1 MQFLILTHIFKSI
14 KAPIEEIP
22 TGLAQLVERGPF
34 KAEVKGS
41 SPLSGIN
48 IIILSIILFNI
59 IKTLMNYFSSKL
71 RALSSSGR
79 APALQAGGR
88 EFESHSVQYKYKN
101 KSILITCT
109 HFW

>member
-1 MQFLILTHIFKSI
+1 VQFLILTHIFKSI

-59 IKTLMNYFSSKL
+59 IKTMIYFSSKL

-88 EFESHSVQYKYKN
+88 EFESHSVQFKK
-101 KSILITCT
+101 
-109 HFW
+109 